1 MTTTTA
7 ETTETSPAARA
18 ERLRE
23 EVQEA
28 RDRVREKTGE
38 VQELARQIAA
48 ARSEAREA
56 ALAAR
61 AARVRLALLDY
72 AHGLGL
78 DVPDVPETDPA
89 GGDVAEVVD
98 ELEKSVEETHA
109 DRQARSAET
118 VLGELRQDVRRG
130 DLEEVRRRL
139 RQLRQRLDGEA
150 PGEAAEQQILQRA
163 RERAIETARRDLRK
177 RAVRW
182 ARSVSAGRAPPA
194 LEEFAFPEPVREVLE
209 AFRDSPRDFETP
221 SRWQAGTSHD
231 RAIGPSA
238 RDLESAITEATREV
252 GAEELL
258 EPGDGE

>member
-98 ELEKSVEETHA
+98 ELEESVEETHA

-130 DLEEVRRRL
+130 DLEEVGRRL

-163 RERAIETARRDLRK
+163 RDRALEVARRDMR
-177 RAVRW
+177 RGAIRW
-182 ARSVSAGRAPPA
+182 ARALNAGRAPSALDEDSFPA
-194 LEEFAFPEPVREVLE
+194 PVVEVLT
-209 AFRDSPRDFETP
+209 AFRDEPRSFETP

-231 RAIGPSA
+231 RAVGPSA
-238 RDLESAITEATREV
+238 RDLETAITEAVREIDP
-252 GAEELL
+252 EELL